1 MIKMCRY
8 VTGHQQMRVLRA
20 PSRLGGHCYNIANVD
35 SAAGLSERG
44 KEAPYHDISK

>member
-1 MIKMCRY
+1 MIKMCR
-8 VTGHQQMRVLRA
+8 GHQQMRVLRA